1 MFILQLTVIDVS
13 CGNINGVDAPFSN
26 DLIKPDRSVRC
37 EGEAPPNKYESVC
50 VYFVEQLFRGT
61 PGRGTPV
68 SARPLFGARLK
79 F

>member
-37 EGEAPPNKYESVC
+37 EGEAPLINTNRSVFILSNNYSGELPAEGLPYRHGHC
-50 VYFVEQLFRGT
+50 SG
-61 PGRGTPV
+61 PD
-68 SARPLFGARLK
+68 
-79 F
+79 